1 MIYKDRKRYL
11 KNGYVVVEYPE
22 HENAFDTGTG
32 FFGVYEHILVAE
44 IILLGRSTVKGEV
57 VHHLDSNR
65 SNNSPDNLLVLS
77 NSMHGKL
84 HQWMNNYTIE
94 PTPKQQERIKL
105 GCVRCFTCQFPISG
119 YLVYCSVKCGMDRL
133 GTRCGMDRLAARKV
147 ERPDKETLEKLLWEK
162 PTTTL
167 AKEFGVSDK
176 AVEKWSKKYGIEKPP
191 RGHWAKQIP
200 NPKNL
205 FK

>member
-22 HENAFDTGTG
+22 HEKAFDTGTG
-32 FFGVYEHILVAE
+32 LIGVYEHILVAE
-44 IILLGRSTVKGEV
+44 IILLGRPIVKGEV

-94 PTPKQQERIKL
+94 PSPKQQERINL
-105 GCVRCFTCQFPISG
+105 GCVRCFTCEFPISG
-119 YLVYCSVKCGMDRL
+119 HLVYCSVKCGI
-133 GTRCGMDRLAARKV
+133 DRLAARKV

>member
-44 IILLGRSTVKGEV
+44 IILLGRLIVKGEV
-57 VHHLDSNR
+57 VHHLDGNK

-77 NSMHGKL
+77 SSMHGKL
-84 HQWMNNYTIE
+84 HQWMNKYTIE
-94 PTPKQQERIKL
+94 PTSKQQERIKL

-133 GTRCGMDRLAARKV
+133 GTRKV
-147 ERPDKETLEKLLWEK
+147 ERPDKETLEKLLWEM
-162 PTTTL
+162 L
-167 AKEFGVSDK
+167 HD
-176 AVEKWSKKYGIEKPP
+176 Y
-191 RGHWAKQIP
+191 
-200 NPKNL
+200 L
-205 FK
+205 